1 MVYHENTPIDRIYY
15 GSTEVLSVLYNSEV
29 VWYPT
34 EYPDEDGQF
43 EPDEHHPVDPM
54 FDDFYGWSIYMREN
68 AVNGDKVKFPVGG
81 TSPIVNMFGFIF
93 PMVIYDFYE

>member
-34 EYPDEDGQF
+34 EYPDEEGQF
-43 EPDEHHPVDPM
+43 EPDEHHPTDSFFTDYYYFIGYLRVEPARYD
-54 FDDFYGWSIYMREN
+54 
-68 AVNGDKVKFPVGG
+68 AVRIHDEG
-81 TSPIVNMFGFIF
+81 TI
-93 PMVIYDFYE
+93 